1 MDITLLLSFL
11 FFMCIFA
18 GVGLASM
25 FVKEDT
31 TDDYLVAGRG
41 MHPALAALSAVS
53 TWNSGYM
60 FIGAIGFTFMMGYNV
75 FWMAILS
82 TLGQVL
88 AWAWLYKF
96 IQKEGHE
103 RGVRSLSSLV
113 AEKAGAPEAKLAAV
127 LSVLFLSIYA
137 AAQLTAGGKALLVM
151 LGWPEMVGILIG
163 FVLVVAYCY
172 AGGIRASIWTDA
184 VQSCVMIVGSGILCW
199 IAIGE
204 VGGFSGLHSGLEAQ
218 SPALT
223 NLMPP
228 DLRFG
233 VSMWALA
240 FFLGGLAVAGQPQV
254 VSRVMTLGSDKDRKQ
269 AMIWFFVWQTP
280 FVILMT
286 IIGLASRV
294 LFSAADFD
302 AELSLPMMAMETMP
316 AIGVGMILASIFA
329 ATMSTADSQVLA
341 CTAAITDDIKPEWR
355 EDHKTTK
362 KVTLVVAAFAT
373 MISIGG
379 LYIPGGDSVFTLV
392 VLAVYGL
399 GGIFV
404 PLLIIRWMGYTPDTN
419 HSLAMMVSAF
429 VGVIGWSIIGFS
441 GADGI
446 FPSVPGM
453 GAAFIAHFV
462 MNHTRSPELS
472 PLGRYNL
479 PDQKKLGAIAATI
492 IVSFCAFE
500 VTYLVTAP
508 DGASESPGEYLVTI
522 NEDIV
527 VWGTGQQYVSD
538 GENFILALNTDDD
551 VISWENGDNVVGVL
565 VYISFGEDESTQ
577 GSCFVD
583 NGDEAD
589 TVTGVIRHSLRNAPN
604 WFLTDT
610 GNNEGG
616 AGTIEIPYYDSSID
630 TPSFIIGD
638 GTILGDLP
646 FWAWSVADSGFALG
660 GFSKSEIQDALDF
673 DEDGHGDYFLEI
685 MVDAEAGEDSFDC
698 GHTDEGEIINYEIQ
712 LITWDYEIEACED
725 CIVINPYELFS

>member
-1 MDITLLLSFL
+1 MDIALLLSFL

-25 FVKEDT
+25 FVKKDT

-96 IQKEGHE
+96 IQKEGHD

-404 PLLIIRWMGYTPDTN
+404 PLLIIRWMGYKPDTN
-419 HSLAMMVSAF
+419 HSLAMMVAAF
-429 VGVIGWSIIGFS
+429 VGVIGWSVLGLS
-441 GADGI
+441 GPDGI

-453 GAAFIAHFV
+453 GAAFITHFI
-462 MNHTRSPELS
+462 MNQTRSPELS
-472 PLGRYNL
+472 PLGRFDL
-479 PDQKKLGAIAATI
+479 PDQKKMGAIAAAI
-492 IVSFCAFE
+492 IVPFCAFE

-508 DGASESPGEYLVTI
+508 DSSDSMGGVGDYTIDSTLFVDDFVDGSE
-522 NEDIV
+522 
-527 VWGTGQQYVSD
+527 YVMD
-538 GENFILALNTDDD
+538 GETLMLDFNTNSID
-551 VISWENGDNVVGVL
+551 SWENGDNVVGFRVMMP
-565 VYISFGEDESTQ
+565 FGEDETSN
-577 GSCFVD
+577 GPLCAFSD
-583 NGDEAD
+583 NAPD
-589 TVTGVIRHSLRNAPN
+589 TVTGTVSHDEHNQTFQGGQNQEGNGMLAFQIIWYNSSLAES
-604 WFLTDT
+604 
-610 GNNEGG
+610 GNVSGMSESEIHEQLGADG
-616 AGTIEIPYYDSSID
+616 AG
-630 TPSFIIGD
+630 
-638 GTILGDLP
+638 LGVY
-646 FWAWSVADSGFALG
+646 S
-660 GFSKSEIQDALDF
+660 
-673 DEDGHGDYFLEI
+673 LEI
-685 MVDAEAGEDSFDC
+685 SVEAESGGQAGCQHSDD
-698 GHTDEGEIINYEIQ
+698 GEEIGYTVQ
-712 LITWDYEIEACED
+712 LLILDYAIEAA
-725 CIVINPYELFS
+725 S